1 MGKVRAHEIRSS
13 TKSALKQK
21 VEELKKDLSNLRVQQ
36 KSGSKSTRV
45 AKIGGLRK
53 DIARVLTVM
62 NQDTKKQLRAY
73 HATEGG
79 RIPLDMRA
87 KSTRAMRRKLTTE
100 EASKKTVKQTKK
112 DSNFPQRKYA
122 VSAN

>member
-1 MGKVRAHEIRSS
+1 MVKVRAHEIRTQ
-13 TKSALKQK
+13 TKSALKKK
-21 VEELKKDLSNLRVQQ
+21 VEDLKKDLSNLRVQQ

-73 HATEGG
+73 HAETGG
-79 RIPLDMRA
+79 KIPLDMRVKA
-87 KSTRAMRRKLTTE
+87 TRAIRRKLTKE
-100 EASKKTVKQTKK
+100 EAGKKTVKQTKK
-112 DSNFPQRKYA
+112 DANFPQRKYA
-122 VSAN
+122 VSA